1 MMRPCFSLPWDLV
14 MLSINRVPKLQWSVL
29 FPIAMGLLA
38 FLLVI
43 GPSPLDPRNI
53 AWLDGGY
60 DPTQHYIGWAFFRST
75 PWMWPIG
82 LSPNFGMEYSSSI
95 VYSDSIP
102 IFAFIFKLLSSW
114 LSQPFQYFGI
124 WYLACFIL
132 QAIFASLCV
141 GLFIPKNRPLIML
154 CCVGILLFSPPMLW
168 RIGLHAALAAH
179 FTILASLYLIF
190 RPYQKRN
197 SLFWI
202 ILLDIISLIHLYL
215 LAIVLALWIASLL
228 DDLRLKKVSL
238 YSFIAEISVV
248 LISLVILLWQ
258 AGFFEISALSSTTGD
273 YGDYSFGL
281 LSFFDSQQ
289 WSYLIPSI
297 PGGTLESFNYLGL
310 GSIGLLLA
318 IFFSKKVIINPL
330 ASFIKERIFLSFILL
345 CLSFFAVSNTIRVA
359 EFAFTIPLPQEIFSL
374 ASIFRASARMIWP
387 LYYVLV
393 LGVLYWIYQHFNSKT
408 ASILLL
414 CACVIQIVDTS
425 AGWTSMRRQFTD
437 APSNSGLKSPLKN
450 PFWAQAA
457 RKYDEVINTSFPSG
471 PPNLYVGWH
480 IWANYA
486 SQYGLKTNS
495 AWLSRYDS
503 KQLIE
508 AKNLLNEEIY
518 RGVYRNTAL
527 YIVREELLIPISMHL
542 DLKKDLLTRID
553 DFIVLAPGW
562 KACTACMDVWSEEL
576 LLPTISTPKIN
587 QEIDFKKGSAG
598 TLYLVGINQYQ
609 IRGSGWAFPE
619 SWGVWAEGDRA
630 KLVLP
635 LPQGGAKAIKLKMKG
650 LTGHNRLYQRVKII
664 VNGVNLGDF
673 SLASSEEILDLQIP
687 KIINQD
693 YVMIEFLLPDH
704 ISPKDLGVGDDVR
717 LLSVG
722 LISATFY

>member
-1 MMRPCFSLPWDLV
+1 
-14 MLSINRVPKLQWSVL
+14 MLSTNRVPKLQWRL
-29 FPIAMGLLA
+29 LLPIAMGVLA

-95 VYSDSIP
+95 IYSDSIP
-102 IFAFIFKLLSSW
+102 IFAFIFKLLSPW

-124 WYLACFIL
+124 WYLTCFIL

-141 GLFIPKNRPLIML
+141 SLFIPQNRPLMTL

-179 FTILASLYLIF
+179 FVILASLYLIF

-202 ILLDIISLIHLYL
+202 ILLDITALVHLYL
-215 LAIVLALWIASLL
+215 LAIVLALWIANLL
-228 DDLRLKKVSL
+228 DDLRSKKISL
-238 YSFIAEISVV
+238 RNFIAEISVV
-248 LISLVILLWQ
+248 IISLIMLLWQ
-258 AGFFEISALSSTTGD
+258 AGFFVISALSSTTGD
-273 YGDYSFGL
+273 YGVYGFGL
-281 LSFFDSQQ
+281 LSFFDSQK
-289 WSYLIPSI
+289 WSYIIPSI

-310 GSIGLLLA
+310 GSIALLLVML
-318 IFFSKKVIINPL
+318 FSKKVMINPL
-330 ASFIKERIFLSFILL
+330 VSFLKERTFLSVVLL
-345 CLSFFAVSNTIRVA
+345 SLSVFAVSNTIRIA
-359 EFAFTIPLPQEIFSL
+359 EFAFTIPLPHEIFAL

-393 LGVLYWIYQHFNSKT
+393 LGVLYWVQRHFNSKT

-414 CACVIQIVDTS
+414 CACLIQIVDTS

-437 APSNSGLKSPLKN
+437 ASSHSGLSSPLKN
-450 PFWAQAA
+450 SFWVQAA
-457 RKYDEVINTSFPSG
+457 IKYDSVINTSFPSG
-471 PPNLYVGWH
+471 PPNLYVGWQ

-503 KQLIE
+503 KQLKE
-508 AKNLLNEEIY
+508 AKNLLNKEINSGTY
-518 RGVYRNTAL
+518 RSSAL
-527 YIVREELLIPISMHL
+527 YIVSEELLLPISMHV
-542 DLKKDLLTRID
+542 DLKKDLLTRVD

-562 KACTACMDVWSEEL
+562 KACKACMEVWSEEL
-576 LLPTISTPKIN
+576 ILPTISIPKLH
-587 QEIDFKKGSAG
+587 QEIDFNKGSPGAV
-598 TLYLVGINQYQ
+598 YLVGVNQYQ

-619 SWGVWAEGDRA
+619 SWGVWSEGDRA

-635 LPQGGAKAIKLKMKG
+635 LPHGGAKAIQLRMKG
-650 LTGHNRLYQRVKII
+650 LTGHNRLYQRVKMI
-664 VNGVNLGDF
+664 VNGVKLGDF

-687 KIINQD
+687 HTVNQD

-704 ISPKDLGVGDDVR
+704 ISPKDLGVGDDIR